1 MALNTKEIRQRIKGF
16 KSTQQITKAMELV
29 AAAKV
34 RRVQTRALAAR
45 PYAEKIRE
53 MFAAVTSQLPVGEVQ
68 SQLLTQREVRN
79 VLLIVVTSDK
89 GLAGAYNT
97 NVLRQAVNRAREW
110 REKGIEPQLIVV
122 GTKGV
127 NFFRHSNFKVVK
139 TFQHLPQVPT
149 FTEATLIVEEF
160 TKLYIEGQVDRV
172 EFIHTKFHSMLRY
185 TPEVVT
191 LLPAERTEQA
201 ATTGFNAEYVFEP
214 TASEMIDDL
223 IPTYLQTVVYQG
235 MLESSTSFFAS
246 QMTAMGAA
254 TKNAG
259 ELIQHMTLVLN
270 KARQAAITQ
279 EISEVV
285 GGAAALK
292 A

>member
-16 KSTQQITKAMELV
+16 KSTQQITKAMEMV

-45 PYAEKIRE
+45 PYAAKISE
-53 MFAAVTSQLPVGEVQ
+53 MFAAVTNQLPPGENL
-68 SQLLTQREVRN
+68 SKLLTPREVKN
-79 VLLIVVTSDK
+79 VLLIVITSDK
-89 GLAGAYNT
+89 GLAGAYNA
-97 NVLRQAVNRAREW
+97 NVLRHAAGRIREW
-110 REKGIEPQLIVV
+110 TEKGIEPQLLIV

-127 NFFRHSNFKVVK
+127 NFFRHSKVKVAQSY
-139 TFQHLPQVPT
+139 QHLPQIPT
-149 FTEATLIVEEF
+149 FTEATIIVEEF
-160 TKLYIEGQVDRV
+160 TKLYSEGQVDRV
-172 EFIHTKFHSMLRY
+172 EFVHTKFHSMIRF

-191 LLPAERTEQA
+191 LLPAERKETA
-201 ATTGFNAEYVFEP
+201 NSGFKAEYLFEP
-214 TASEMIDDL
+214 SAAEMIEDL

-254 TKNAG
+254 SKNAG

>member
-1 MALNTKEIRQRIKGF
+1 VALNTKEIRQRIRGF

-34 RRVQTRALAAR
+34 RRVQQRAVAAR

-53 MFAAVTSQLPVGEVQ
+53 MFAAVTNQLPVGEVQ
-68 SQLLTQREVRN
+68 TQLLTQREVKN
-79 VLLIVVTSDK
+79 VLLIVITSDK
-89 GLAGAYNT
+89 GLAGAYNS
-97 NVLRQAVNRAREW
+97 NVLRHAVGRVREW
-110 REKGIEPQLIVV
+110 KEKGVEPQLLVV

-127 NFFRHSNFKVVK
+127 NFFRHSNVKVVH
-139 TFQHLPQVPT
+139 TFQHLPPVPT

-160 TKLYIEGQVDRV
+160 TKLYTEGQVDRV

-185 TPEVVT
+185 TPEIVT
-191 LLPAERTEQA
+191 LLPAERAEA
-201 ATTGFNAEYVFEP
+201 VATGGFNAEYVFEP
-214 TASEMIDDL
+214 TAAEMIEEL

-279 EISEVV
+279 EITEVV